1 MFFKTIN
8 TRTSLFDLMNKNVF
22 SVIFASVLAVGL
34 LLGPSLSA
42 MSPTA
47 DAQAQ
52 QNATQGQPGT
62 AGNPMQKSD
71 YQPTGKIKPVF
82 LSAQEVV
89 VDVAPDNAL
98 HPGGIKYNA
107 MTFNGT
113 IPAPVIAV
121 DQGDTLR
128 VTLRNDGQAIHSLDF
143 HAGWGPSEATGS
155 GTLKPGESKTW
166 DIKAD
171 IAGAFLY
178 HCGADGL
185 NGVWEHI
192 ANGMYGMIVVHP
204 QNEKPAKEFYLTF
217 SELYNTAD
225 QGPFKGANTTGSF
238 DLVKFINKN
247 PDLVLTNGMAH
258 KYVPSIGSIAK
269 LDLNTNAEVF
279 KVKPGELTRWYLLSP
294 GPNGGV
300 AFHFIS
306 GMNTGVHDGF
316 IKNRLGTQV
325 LDDETYWVPAGQA
338 SVIESVFPEE
348 GIYVG
353 VDHEMTD
360 VVKGGAIAVLA
371 ANNSTATDHPVGTWV
386 PPKGSP
392 VAAGNAT
399 SPGNATATGTPVVSD
414 LPAEQNATGSAANL
428 TITEGVSPNATVG

>member
-1 MFFKTIN
+1 
-8 TRTSLFDLMNKNVF
+8 MNKNVF

-52 QNATQGQPGT
+52 QNATQGQLGT
-62 AGNPMQKSD
+62 AGNPMQKPD
-71 YQPTGKIKPVF
+71 YQPTGKIKPV
-82 LSAQEVV
+82 LLLAQEVV

-113 IPAPVIAV
+113 VPAPVIAV

-192 ANGMYGMIVVHP
+192 ANGMYGMIVVHA
-204 QNEKPAKEFYLTF
+204 QNERPAKEFYMAI

-269 LDLNTNAEVF
+269 LDLNKNAEVF
-279 KVKPGELTRWYLLSP
+279 KVKPGELTRWYVLSP

-360 VVKGGAIAVLA
+360 VVKGGAFAVLA
-371 ANNSTATDHPVGTWV
+371 ANNSTATDHPEGTWV

-392 VAAGNAT
+392 VTAGNAT